1 MDDSDSKVGCS
12 SEDRQFLS
20 EEGEDQGYSQPYYD
34 SPPIDLLDYPD
45 GFGVNPIVLDLDAD
59 YEATTTTTT
68 SKTDNT
74 NTSETGCCRK
84 PKKGIKRLYSI
95 ETDTNQ
101 RDFSAPVG
109 LYGLFLSSYGFDP
122 VNRTAI
128 ELMSKFCD
136 LNTEGRDSESNLDGK
151 DTEDGESYDGFACFN
166 HGGTSLSVMVNKTH
180 SDQIVILRQLY
191 RKGLLQKALQLF
203 QDGKSTKGLEEDD
216 VIKSI
221 QEFIDRKEIENVT
234 L

>member
-1 MDDSDSKVGCS
+1 MDDSGGDSS
-12 SEDRQFLS
+12 DDDDQFLS
-20 EEGEDQGYSQPYYD
+20 EDEEDQGYSQPYYD

-45 GFGVNPIVLDLDAD
+45 GFSVNHIVIDLDAD
-59 YEATTTTTT
+59 YEATTKT
-68 SKTDNT
+68 KTDNT
-74 NTSETGCCRK
+74 NTADDCCRK
-84 PKKGIKRLYSI
+84 PIKGIKRLYSI

-122 VNRTAI
+122 VNRVAI

-151 DTEDGESYDGFACFN
+151 DTKDGERYDGFACFN
-166 HGGTSLSVMVNKTH
+166 YGGTSLSVMVNKTH

-203 QDGKSTKGLEEDD
+203 QDGSKSTKGSKEDD
-216 VIKSI
+216 AIKSI
-221 QEFIDRKEIENVT
+221 QEFIDKK
-234 L
+234 

>member
-1 MDDSDSKVGCS
+1 MDNSDSDVGCN
-12 SEDRQFLS
+12 ED
-20 EEGEDQGYSQPYYD
+20 EGYSQPYYD

-45 GFGVNPIVLDLDAD
+45 GFGVNPIVLDLDSD
-59 YEATTTTTT
+59 YEATTTTT
-68 SKTDNT
+68 KTDNT
-74 NTSETGCCRK
+74 NTSKTDCCRK

-101 RDFSAPVG
+101 GDFSAPVG

-122 VNRTAI
+122 VNRVAV

-166 HGGTSLSVMVNKTH
+166 YGGTSLSVMVNKTD
-180 SDQIVILRQLY
+180 SDQVVILRQLY

-203 QDGKSTKGLEEDD
+203 QDGKSTEESNEDD

-221 QEFIDRKEIENVT
+221 QEFIDKK
-234 L
+234 